1 MKDTLPNNLRT
12 DGLGKCLPYLNDQQ
26 IKLSDPD
33 LTDHIDKI
41 DLRIGAAFYP
51 KLVHGLIK
59 LKGINFVKVQGGL
72 VVYGNLATKFVNT
85 QKEVQVAMVTNVCLQ
100 PSLNSEETD
109 ISNVW
114 KIDSIGIKPEQITH
128 EEAFVLENCKK
139 NVQYNDDQNWIK
151 LP

>member
-1 MKDTLPNNLRT
+1 MKD
-12 DGLGKCLPYLNDQQ
+12 QQ
-26 IKLSDPD
+26 VKVFDHD
-33 LTDHIDKI
+33 LTDHINKI
-41 DLRIGAAFYP
+41 DLLIGADFYP
-51 KLVHGLIK
+51 KLVHGVIK
-59 LKGINFVKVQGGL
+59 VKGINFLKVQNGL
-72 VVYGNLATKFVNT
+72 VVYGNLPTIFVNT

-100 PSLNSEETD
+100 PSLNSKETD